1 MKRQKD
7 RNDMDMAPGY
17 GRQCSVKIHWK
28 NMRRRQ
34 GAVDIGETGSQAAKI
49 SDTPPPPYTVK

>member
-1 MKRQKD
+1 
-7 RNDMDMAPGY
+7 MDMAPGY